1 MLRKMVKEKM
11 KSPGKHEDM
20 LDQAI
25 NSMNKEK
32 FLSEDFLACWV
43 FRISFATFEAI
54 STALS
59 LALKLIADNPT
70 VLQELTVCAC
80 RTNFF

>member
-1 MLRKMVKEKM
+1 MLRKIVKEKM
-11 KSPGKHEDM
+11 NSPGKHEDM

-25 NSMNKEK
+25 NNMNKEK
-32 FLSEDFLACWV
+32 FLSEDFLARWV
-43 FRISFATFEAI
+43 FGISFATFEAI
-54 STALS
+54 LTALS
-59 LALKLIADNPT
+59 LALKLIADNPA

>member
-1 MLRKMVKEKM
+1 MLRKIIKEKM
-11 KSPGKHEDM
+11 NSPKKHEDM

-25 NSMNKEK
+25 NNMNKEK
-32 FLSEDFLACWV
+32 FLSKDFLVRWV
-43 FRISFATFEAI
+43 FGVSFATFEVI
-54 STALS
+54 SIALS
-59 LALKLIADNPT
+59 LALKFIVDNPT

>member
-1 MLRKMVKEKM
+1 MLRKIVKEKM
-11 KSPGKHEDM
+11 NSPGKHEDM

-25 NSMNKEK
+25 NNMNKEK
-32 FLSEDFLACWV
+32 FLSEDFLARWV
-43 FRISFATFEAI
+43 FGISFATFEAI

-59 LALKLIADNPT
+59 LALKLIADNPV
-70 VLQELTVCAC
+70 VLQELTVCVC